1 MYGSSAL
8 LSARS
13 SDACVRVE
21 DSWVPPAP
29 LEPGIC
35 ELQLC
40 RPPGGGGLAMMAGAE
55 PHGDQ
60 VGQAWC

>member
-1 MYGSSAL
+1 MYGSWAL

-13 SDACVRVE
+13 LDACVRVE
-21 DSWVPPAP
+21 DSWLPPAP

-40 RPPGGGGLAMMAGAE
+40 RPPGGGVW
-55 PHGDQ
+55 P
-60 VGQAWC
+60 